1 MEEKARGK
9 ESEKGNIVVK
19 REKERDNEKKKSN
32 KMGER
37 LQEKCKSGVVELS
50 YKRRN
55 ENRGFSLKES

>member
-9 ESEKGNIVVK
+9 ESEKGNIGVK
-19 REKERDNEKKKSN
+19 REKEQDNEKKSD

-50 YKRRN
+50 YKRRS